1 MGHEGEV
8 VRSLADQFERE
19 NPGIRIDVQ
28 QIPWSAA
35 HEKLLTAHVGRSSP
49 DVSQLGNTWI
59 AEFNALDALE
69 PLSARAAASQDVPKA
84 AFFEGIWNT
93 NVVDGET
100 WGIPWYVDTRVLF
113 YRKDILKAAGY
124 DSMPQDWSGWRAA
137 MAAIVRNRPG
147 DKAILLPVN
156 EWTVPVVL
164 GLQAGSPL
172 LKDDGTRGAFGDS
185 AFRNAFAF
193 YHGLFKDGL
202 APGLANTEISNLYQE
217 FARGSFAMYVTGPW
231 NLSEFAARMPDSLK
245 DAWDTAPLPGPTGAA
260 SGLSTAGGSSLVIF
274 KSSKHQE
281 EAWRWIAF
289 LSKPESQRQFF
300 HDSGDLPARREAWE
314 DSTLAGNPRA
324 LAFRTQ
330 FERVAPT
337 PLVPEWELIATR
349 LQERVEAAIRGAQPA
364 DSALAQLD
372 RDVDK
377 ILAKRR
383 WILARRQVAAR

>member
-1 MGHEGEV
+1 
-8 VRSLADQFERE
+8 
-19 NPGIRIDVQ
+19 
-28 QIPWSAA
+28 
-35 HEKLLTAHVGRSSP
+35 
-49 DVSQLGNTWI
+49 
-59 AEFNALDALE
+59 
-69 PLSARAAASQDVPKA
+69 
-84 AFFEGIWNT
+84 
-93 NVVDGET
+93 
-100 WGIPWYVDTRVLF
+100 
-113 YRKDILKAAGY
+113 
-124 DSMPQDWSGWRAA
+124 MPQDWSGWRAA

-245 DAWDTAPLPGPTGAA
+245 DAWDTAPMPGPTGPA